1 MANPEHLEEQREE
14 TRLIIEELLEDGSD
28 PDALYTIEHHLSA
41 DDFETLEKVAV
52 EAFKLG
58 YEVTEPEE
66 LEVEEGDT
74 VICCDILSE
83 GALKAELID
92 AQVEQLMNLA
102 EKFDVEYDGWGTYFE
117 DPNGE
122 DGDEDD
128 EYGRRR
134 HPAPALPHAPPSR
147 PQRRIAR
154 RRDAERDRGQHQ
166 QRDRRQH
173 LLVAQR
179 GQGRQRPVGQRIAQ
193 GAHQLM
199 HP

>member
-1 MANPEHLEEQREE
+1 MANPELLEEQREE

-83 GALKAELID
+83 SALNAELID
-92 AQVEQLMNLA
+92 AQVEVA
-102 EKFDVEYDGWGTYFE
+102 EV
-117 DPNGE
+117 
-122 DGDEDD
+122 
-128 EYGRRR
+128 YGG
-134 HPAPALPHAPPSR
+134 AIC
-147 PQRRIAR
+147 RRIAR
-154 RRDAERDRGQHQ
+154 NFNGLPANT
-166 QRDRRQH
+166 
-173 LLVAQR
+173 
-179 GQGRQRPVGQRIAQ
+179 RPDFKLSALPNSSGVD
-193 GAHQLM
+193 
-199 HP
+199 

>member
-66 LEVEEGDT
+66 LEVEEGDM

-83 GALKAELID
+83 CALNADLID
-92 AQVEQLMNLA
+92 AQVEQLMTLA
-102 EKFDVEYDGWGTYFE
+102 EKNMTSSMTVGGTYYE

-122 DGDEDD
+122 DSDDDDEEYVDEDD
-128 EYGRRR
+128 DGVR
-134 HPAPALPHAPPSR
+134 H
-147 PQRRIAR
+147 
-154 RRDAERDRGQHQ
+154 
-166 QRDRRQH
+166 
-173 LLVAQR
+173 
-179 GQGRQRPVGQRIAQ
+179 
-193 GAHQLM
+193 
-199 HP
+199 